1 MTKPSRIILAAIAAA
16 LTIVAAAAVPALTA
30 RPAATA
36 RDVSSAPAAGT
47 TIFACLT
54 SRNTLS
60 RVSTSTPPACP
71 AGTVPVQW
79 QGQAGQP
86 VPSPSASPTS
96 TPDAS
101 PSPADTGPSP
111 GPSPD
116 GAACVTHDPSG
127 NCGPYDY
134 PQITNSNGFDTY
146 VANNCWADPSCQQ
159 TVTAHGPGSWSLSA
173 HEPAGNTAVMTYPN
187 VQQLMNNFSADGT
200 WSGSGDTPI
209 SGLAT
214 MTSTYTETMPH
225 NSGTTAQAA
234 WDIWLSNNGSHP
246 NEVMVWVDNVNRGS
260 GGAARKATATVG
272 GQDWTLYQFGGG
284 ELIWSLG
291 APGTFAQQS
300 SGTVDLLA
308 LLHWLQNNGFA
319 APAATIGQID
329 FGWEICSTGGTNE
342 TFTVSR
348 YDLKST
354 V

>member
-1 MTKPSRIILAAIAAA
+1 MAIVEDYGHGSMKAVIAVVAVAAA
-16 LTIVAAAAVPALTA
+16 LVTGFTIPIALTA
-30 RPAATA
+30 HTSSVGAPAICAPHGHRHHRHVQCRSSSPSPTHASASSSPSATGTSSPTPA
-36 RDVSSAPAAGT
+36 VTSSAPSPPPA
-47 TIFACLT
+47 
-54 SRNTLS
+54 
-60 RVSTSTPPACP
+60 STSAPPP
-71 AGTVPVQW
+71 GGT
-79 QGQAGQP
+79 
-86 VPSPSASPTS
+86 
-96 TPDAS
+96 
-101 PSPADTGPSP
+101 
-111 GPSPD
+111 
-116 GAACVTHDPSG
+116 ACVTRDPSG

-146 VANNCWADPSCQQ
+146 VANSCWADPSCQQ
-159 TVTAHGPGSWSLSA
+159 TVTARGPGNWSLSA

-260 GGAARKATATVG
+260 GGAVRKATATVG

-319 APAATIGQID
+319 ASSATIGQID
-329 FGWEICSTGGTNE
+329 FGWEICSTGGMNE